1 MTEKLILKKAIGTA
15 LNAEGFTRKGN
26 SWFLRGPDA
35 VAVINLQKYEYDELY
50 FINFGIGLRALGSDE
65 FPAENHCHIRARL
78 ERLFPQRRDLIIEAS
93 TISHDNALVEE
104 FKDFLC
110 TEVSPF
116 CSKCL
121 TIEGLKTLLDS
132 KKIPQLFV
140 TAAARALLGLTDQV

>member
-15 LNAEGFTRKGN
+15 LDTEGFTRKGQ

-35 VAVINLQKYEYDELY
+35 VAVINLQKYDYDELY
-50 FINFGIGLRALGSDE
+50 FINFGVGLRALGGEE

-93 TISHDNALVEE
+93 TINQDNALVVG
-104 FKDFLC
+104 FKDFLR

-121 TIEGLKTLLDS
+121 TIEGLKALVDAE
-132 KKIPQLFV
+132 KIPQHFV
-140 TAAARALLGLTDQV
+140 TAAARAFLGLTN